1 MAQTDRIAGYVGDI
15 ALKLPCR
22 VATTGAITLSGLQT
36 IDGIAVAAG
45 DRVLVKDQLSAV
57 ENGIYFAATGSWS
70 RTPDFDGARDVVK
83 GTTVSVTDGT
93 TLSGYWFEVSSENTN
108 QPGVDAL
115 TFAETASGPTAALAA
130 ADSAA
135 AALVSEGAAAGS
147 AAAALASE
155 GTAAGSAAAALGSET
170 NAANS
175 AAAALGSETN
185 AANSA
190 AASAASAANLPNAPT
205 AGADKY
211 IKSNAT
217 ADGWV
222 YKTSAEVTA
231 EVTGLTAGKA
241 QQVDQAVSATVRAAT
256 TDFTGESLEGT
267 LSNSGVAITAFHG
280 VAGITYK
287 RKCLGAGDITAGV
300 GLTILQGGATITT
313 AAGDTLE
320 VYMLT
325 ATTCE
330 VRNYQ
335 RAVDPKLAE
344 NALAG
349 SFYGATATETAIA
362 TSPGTTNVL
371 NSSGRPKLL
380 TVYGYGS
387 AGTSALYLYV
397 EGVLHGRGQF
407 ITGNSGDQLCC
418 LLMPG
423 HTASIQL
430 ADDACTSLRYVLTG
444 A

>member
-1 MAQTDRIAGYVGDI
+1 MGQH
-15 ALKLPCR
+15 LLP
-22 VATTGAITLSGLQT
+22 
-36 IDGIAVAAG
+36 
-45 DRVLVKDQLSAV
+45 
-57 ENGIYFAATGSWS
+57 
-70 RTPDFDGARDVVK
+70 
-83 GTTVSVTDGT
+83 
-93 TLSGYWFEVSSENTN
+93 
-108 QPGVDAL
+108 
-115 TFAETASGPTAALAA
+115 
-130 ADSAA
+130 
-135 AALVSEGAAAGS
+135 EGAAPSTPSTGYVSVYA
-147 AAAALASE
+147 
-155 GTAAGSAAAALGSET
+155 
-170 NAANS
+170 
-175 AAAALGSETN
+175 
-185 AANSA
+185 
-190 AASAASAANLPNAPT
+190 
-205 AGADKY
+205 K
-211 IKSNAT
+211 
-217 ADGWV
+217 ADGLLYSKDDAGV
-222 YKTSAEVTA
+222 ETPLGGNVAL
-231 EVTGLTAGKA
+231 GLTAGKA
-241 QQVDQAVSATVRAAT
+241 QQVDQTVAATIRAAT

-267 LSNSGVAITAFHG
+267 LSNSGVTITAFHG

-287 RKCLGAGDITAGV
+287 RKCLGAGDITAGA

-349 SFYGATATETAIA
+349 SFYGATATETSIA

-387 AGTSALYLYV
+387 AGTSSLYLYV